1 MVCEKL
7 PGPLHMTSARAE
19 KLMSS
24 RTKTFDSLPPATQKL
39 KDDFI
44 ACSPAEDAPV
54 IVFVSKMI
62 PVSFKKIYTN
72 IKGIENGFDN
82 QVDRQSLPQFKP
94 RPLTAE
100 DIAQRRLQVRQ
111 RHAELMQ
118 QQQPLEKGQ
127 PLEVAESKPP
137 VEAEKETQP
146 EEENGQVFVAF
157 ARVFSGNLRRGQKLY
172 VLGPKYDPSSHRDDP
187 VDPNLALKVL

>member
-1 MVCEKL
+1 M
-7 PGPLHMTSARAE
+7 
-19 KLMSS
+19 
-24 RTKTFDSLPPATQKL
+24 
-39 KDDFI
+39 
-44 ACSPAEDAPV
+44 
-54 IVFVSKMI
+54 
-62 PVSFKKIYTN
+62 
-72 IKGIENGFDN
+72 
-82 QVDRQSLPQFKP
+82 DRQSLPQFKP

-118 QQQPLEKGQ
+118 QQQPLEKGH

-187 VDPNLALKVL
+187 VDPNLALKVM